1 MKYIDLSH
9 KLNKDTQV
17 YPGDPKFVIEKF
29 STADDDYFL
38 SNINGSPHT
47 GTHID
52 APYHYIKNGK
62 KVDDLDINTL
72 IGKATILKTKREI
85 VNDSINIK
93 DIDIKNPIEKIV
105 ILKTEWYKHWGNDD
119 YFTKN
124 PYISNELADMLIEN
138 KVKGVAID
146 TCSVDKIGETKIHK
160 RFLKNDIWIVENL
173 TNLNKLSKNNYYSYF
188 IPMNIDAEASYI
200 RAFVKDE

>member
-17 YPGDPKFVIEKF
+17 YPGDPKFVIEKL
-29 STADDDYFL
+29 SKADDDYFL

-62 KVDDLDINTL
+62 KVGDLDINTL

-85 VNDSINIK
+85 FNDSINIK

-105 ILKTEWYKHWGNDD
+105 ILKTEWYKHWGNDY

-146 TCSVDKIGETKIHK
+146 TCSVDKIGEAKIHK
-160 RFLKNDIWIVENL
+160 LFLKNDIWIVENL

-200 RAFVKDE
+200 RAFVKDK